1 MNVCQH
7 FCDQLS
13 DYLDGET
20 RDDECRLIE
29 EHLKECPPCEEIF
42 RSLQK
47 TVVICGK
54 GVSDEIPDSVRQ
66 RLRAFLR
73 EHCGKD

>member
-13 DYLDGET
+13 DYLDGVARE
-20 RDDECRLIE
+20 DECRLIE
-29 EHLKECPPCEEIF
+29 EHLEECPPCQEVF
-42 RSLQK
+42 RSLKK
-47 TVVICGK
+47 TVDICGK
-54 GVSDEIPDSVRQ
+54 GVSDEIPEPVRQ
-66 RLRAFLR
+66 RLREFLR